1 MNLTQLEK
9 EAEKIP
15 DDIAEDDGMDDDFS
29 DEMVDSNYL
38 RSFAIQNGLKVLNG
52 DGEESNEEEEEEEE
66 VDDDEAL
73 LDDDADLLGSD
84 EESEREEEESESEE
98 NEKEEEEK
106 ESEKEEESE
115 DKNEKEEEE
124 KEEEREKEEE
134 EKDVSYGSITDIY
147 GRVLKGK
154 EDALKQFTSKY
165 VPPHLR
171 EGGKPEEKPAVED
184 FMLKSVREVVNKV
197 TDENFIAMCNVRRG
211 REFHRRR

>member
-52 DGEESNEEEEEEEE
+52 DGEESEEEEEE

-124 KEEEREKEEE
+124 KEEESEKEEE

-171 EGGKPEEKPAVED
+171 EGGKQEEKPAVED